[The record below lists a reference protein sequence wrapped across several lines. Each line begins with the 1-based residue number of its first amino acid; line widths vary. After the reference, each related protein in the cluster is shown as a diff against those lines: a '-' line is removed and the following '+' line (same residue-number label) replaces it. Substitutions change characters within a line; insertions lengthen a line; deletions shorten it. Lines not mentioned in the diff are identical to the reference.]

1 MINIDEDILL
11 FQFFVIDCSITM
23 NVIRSN
29 ANAPFLIAAET
40 CLIINTFFERT
51 AATISQF
58 QICGA
63 CHCFLRGIINNAAD
77 SFTQTCTT
85 DADIRTGNHTDAIY
99 PVVWNIF
106 LAEKAWNTIY
116 VLSMTIRSESTNRNI
131 LIQAPGLNRDRRIQR
146 KSFVDTVHRRRK
158 SFDRLLTDFRHRKR
172 GIHYILMPQQS
183 NAWFFFDESTRKCTD
198 SIFRLISICIY
209 IHCIQYSISSTT
221 YYPPPKL

>member
-146 KSFVDTVHRRRK
+146 KSFVDTVHGRRE

-172 GIHYILMPQQS
+172 GIHYILMP
-183 NAWFFFDESTRKCTD
+183 
-198 SIFRLISICIY
+198 
-209 IHCIQYSISSTT
+209 
-221 YYPPPKL
+221 